1 MKKLYTIFAILM
13 MAFTVTAFTSC
24 DDDENIAYNLAGV
37 WQGNMYMQSEYN
49 GRVYKASYSVL
60 AFDKDPYRYA
70 KGNGYWIDYYSN
82 APYDYYSSRIDW
94 RVYNGEIQIY
104 SRKEGVTYYISQY
117 NMDDYYF
124 TGYIDDGRNRQY
136 FRLTKTSS
144 PDWGDYN
151 WNGYDWD
158 DDYYYAPAK
167 PKTKGSD
174 QTQEPVRSVSPKE

>member
-1 MKKLYTIFAILM
+1 MKKLYTIFAILI
-13 MAFTVTAFTSC
+13 MAFAVTTITSC

-37 WQGNMYMQSEYN
+37 WRGNMYMQSEYN

-70 KGNGYWIDYYSN
+70 KGTGYWIDYYSN
-82 APYDYYSSRIDW
+82 APWDYYSSRIDW
-94 RVYNGEIQIY
+94 RVANGEIRIY
-104 SRKEGVTYYISQY
+104 SRKEGVTYYISRY

-124 TGYIDDGRNRQY
+124 TGYIDDGQSTQY

-144 PDWGDYN
+144 PDWGDYD

-158 DDYYYAPAK
+158 DDYYYAPAM
-167 PKTKGSD
+167 PKAKGNN
-174 QTQEPVRSVSPKE
+174 QAQMPVRSVSPKE